1 MTTLER
7 SQIAVEP
14 RTAHPTGLGKAGNP
28 GASQSLSVVALR
40 EYSTLAGTPGHMR
53 RAKQARHLLLMHVA
67 HGIGSGR

>member
-7 SQIAVEP
+7 PQTAVEP
-14 RTAHPTGLGKAGNP
+14 RTPTPQCDRTSFPL
-28 GASQSLSVVALR
+28 SLSVTALR
-40 EYSTLAGTPGHMR
+40 EYSTLAATPGHMR